1 MYKNNSIIMKWTFTG
16 NWIVTIYISGVYEYI
31 PNNNY
36 NRTISYPYFDTAGE
50 RNVTSYA
57 GQTTHLHC
65 VVKDLGDKMVSNFS
79 IYHKSYWNF

>member
-1 MYKNNSIIMKWTFTG
+1 MYNLLLNVLFQSELKQWLINISFE
-16 NWIVTIYISGVYEYI
+16 ISGVYEYI

-36 NRTISYPYFDTAGE
+36 NRTISSPYFDTAGE

-65 VVKDLGDKMVSNFS
+65 IVKDLGDKMVSLAF
-79 IYHKSYWNF
+79 